1 MGDQHNFAAL
11 EWVVGEI
18 EETLDEAR
26 QALEAYV
33 EDPKDSTRIRFCL
46 THIHQV
52 LGSLRM
58 VELNG
63 PSLLA
68 EEMEH
73 VAQAIMNNNVS
84 SVSDA
89 LEILMRSLLQLPIY
103 LNHIKIY
110 RDDSATHILPLLND
124 LRAVRKEHYLSESN
138 LFAPNLS
145 SLKTVQGK
153 RHPIL
158 DDPKKL
164 APLLKKL
171 REMYQFAA
179 ASVLRGLKVDE
190 NLDYLEKVF
199 TRLETLSRGTSIHPL
214 WSVAS
219 ALIEGIKLDEIELS
233 VGVRGLL
240 RYLARDLR
248 VLAEK
253 SPTSFDQ
260 IPNTNVFKNLLFYV
274 GRAGNTS
281 SKITAIKARYDLIA
295 ALKSSS
301 TDHDGASSSGPAL
314 DPEAIRSVVVALV
327 DELNSIKMNLNNTLT
342 GHLGTEELRDVLPV
356 LKRVADTLAVLG
368 ISELRKQMLDQV
380 TRLDALSRANEL
392 DEGELTLIAT
402 NIITVEQRLEAIGK
416 AVGKARDINKIDER
430 KVEIDEAKLVVVK
443 ECQFGLEK
451 AKDAIIDYI
460 SSNWD
465 ASRLENIDLLLAD
478 IRGGL
483 EIIPLLRPASIV
495 RACSQFIKDKLV
507 DDQEKPE
514 WSLMESLADAIASVD
529 YYLERLLSDMNEDV
543 NVILDRAEESI
554 KELGYGEMLSAPS
567 AQEQLQAEE
576 LAKENDVDKPSVD
589 QDKDEKTHENNNA
602 SSDHTNESIVP
613 LAGLTVSNDE
623 SRDNTTTDTVTV
635 EASELSTDID
645 NEDQSATVTN
655 DVPSESN
662 IAQTIAVEDA
672 VVAEKPED
680 VVSEDRPEEV
690 VAEKPTESIVAT
702 EKVVEQVVEKPA
714 EEAIDDEEEDY
725 IDEEILEIF
734 IEEATEVLET
744 LNEYLPQWIA
754 NNDDQEALTTVRR
767 AFHTLKGSGRMVK
780 ASDISEL
787 AWEVENMLN
796 RVIDNSVTLTPEYG
810 QLIENVVGF
819 LPPLVSAFEH
829 KKGDPDPVKNAAY
842 QEWAKLLSKGT
853 IPDNLFVL
861 GTPDTESSNVEETIS
876 SEPEAVTQAEEEH
889 SLESS
894 ETFDVNTPEVAVEIQ
909 AEELQD
915 DDDDEQEDMVLWEI
929 FSSEAKSHL
938 ATIEEFV
945 VQMEDEAPI
954 YSPPSNDLQRAL
966 HTLKGSAKMAQ
977 VTNIAKMAEPLEN
990 FAKELV
996 TYQVPLNDD
1005 ILQLIRD
1012 AAEYTHLGLASI
1024 ERGGSVEI
1032 PKLDQFI
1039 ARTAELRELAVGH
1052 LIRLKELDPHS
1063 QNQVDPRLLSIF
1075 MAEEMLLLLDADQLL
1090 AHWEQNITDT
1100 GQIVE
1105 LMSELSKLAEGAAQA
1120 NLPDMA
1126 LLSESLRC
1134 VYLRMMADELP
1145 VTSENIHDLY
1155 NGHNALLDMVDAV
1168 AAGQTVQAPPVD
1180 IVTRIQ
1186 TLIEQTHVVDGLDL
1200 TPVDT
1205 TDNEGEDL
1213 VLEDTVSE
1221 ELVLEELVVEEPVVE
1236 EVLDEVDAAAEED
1249 PADEYLPLD
1258 SDNTELLGLT
1268 SIDTADNEDEDL
1280 VLEEVVFEN
1289 LVLEELVAEEPV
1301 VEDVVLDES
1310 VPDTE
1315 DDAGDEYVSLDDN
1328 NTELLDLT
1336 LADATEGEDEDLVLE
1351 ELVSEEPVL
1360 EELVVEEP
1368 VVEDVVLDE
1377 SVSDA
1382 EDDVGDEYVSL
1393 DDDNTELLDLT
1404 LADTTE
1410 GEDEEL
1416 VLEELVV
1423 EEPVVEDVVLD
1434 EIVFDTEDNVGD
1446 EYVSLDN
1453 DNIELLDL
1461 TLADTT
1467 EGEDED
1473 LVLEELVSEEP
1484 VLEELIAEEPVVED
1498 VVLDEIVL
1506 DTEDDVGDEYVS
1518 LDNDNTELLDL
1529 TLADVTDGED
1539 EDLVLEE
1546 LVSEEPVLEELVVE
1560 EPVVEDVVLDEIVL
1574 DTEDD
1579 AGDEY
1584 VSLDNDNTELLDL
1597 TLADTTEGQD
1607 EDLVL
1612 EELVSEEPV
1621 LEEPVFEE
1629 PATVEERLDM
1639 LAQDVQSDGGSL
1651 DNADV
1656 SFIPGL
1662 LDTIDRNSE
1671 DFDEDIVEV
1680 FLEEADE
1687 LSEDLDEAIHAW
1699 QNDRSDLAPLEIIT
1713 RALHTYKGGARLAA
1727 LTNLGELTHD
1737 YETYLLSIKP
1747 SEANDTFFERIHEF
1761 QDQVLSAIRAVKV
1774 FMASDFVYVQADD
1787 GKAST
1792 PVVDTSVVDTPV
1804 VDVAET
1810 TLNDQSDVPEQVDH
1824 EQEEIGL
1831 ESNVANDDV
1840 DSHAALPVSEQIA
1853 EKQETEKQEDVAPKP
1868 ESAPEKEVA
1877 QRVELPARDNN
1888 VVPFA
1893 RSKPATPAEPSEFSM
1908 PSIPNSLTAGSALA
1922 KKSAPQE
1929 LVKVP
1934 AELLEE
1940 LVNLAGETSISR
1952 SRLEEQV
1959 TEFSYSLDE
1968 IDATLHRMQ
1977 EQIRRLDIETEA
1989 QILFRQEQLAAH
2001 EEFDPLEMD
2010 RYSQLQQ
2017 LSRSLIESASDLED
2031 LKTDLNEKLRDTETL
2046 LIQQSRINT
2055 SLQEGLMRSRMVPFS
2070 RLVPRLRRIVRQVAA
2085 ELGKNVSFELDNIEG
2100 ELDRTVL
2107 ERMVPPF
2114 EHMLRNAVDHG
2125 IEMPEDRLANGKAE
2139 AGRIVLTL
2147 GREGGDVIIRL
2158 ADDGRGIN
2166 LKRVREKAIEREMM
2180 SPNAELSDHDVM
2192 QFILHSGFSTAEN
2205 ITQISGRG
2213 VGMDV
2218 VHSEIKQLGGS
2229 VVIDSEWGK
2238 GTEFVV
2244 RLPFTLSVN
2253 RALMV
2258 QIGSDQYAIPLSSI
2272 EGIVRVSPFE
2282 LEHYYSSAD
2291 AQFEYANENYHVRY
2305 LGSMLNADLRPKLEG
2320 HVLPLPVL
2328 LVRSAEHT
2336 MAIQVDGL
2344 LGSREVVVKS
2354 LGQQFSTV
2362 LGLSGATVMGDGS
2375 VVVILDPHA
2384 LVRQEIAVSDNS
2396 HLIPLELEVTPTIQ
2410 APEQLVQTIMVVDD
2424 SVTVRKVT
2432 TRFLERQGFEVITAK
2447 DGVDALRVLQD
2458 TIPDLMLLDI
2468 EMPRMDGFEVAKN
2481 VRTTSRWSD
2490 LPIIMIT
2497 SRTGEKHRDHAFSLG
2512 VNNYL
2517 GKPYQEDILLSAIH
2531 ELLDARSA
2539 TKH

>member
-1 MGDQHNFAAL
+1 MT
-11 EWVVGEI
+11 I
-18 EETLDEAR
+18 T
-26 QALEAYV
+26 
-33 EDPKDSTRIRFCL
+33 PK
-46 THIHQV
+46 
-52 LGSLRM
+52 
-58 VELNG
+58 
-63 PSLLA
+63 
-68 EEMEH
+68 
-73 VAQAIMNNNVS
+73 
-84 SVSDA
+84 
-89 LEILMRSLLQLPIY
+89 
-103 LNHIKIY
+103 
-110 RDDSATHILPLLND
+110 
-124 LRAVRKEHYLSESN
+124 
-138 LFAPNLS
+138 
-145 SLKTVQGK
+145 
-153 RHPIL
+153 
-158 DDPKKL
+158 
-164 APLLKKL
+164 
-171 REMYQFAA
+171 
-179 ASVLRGLKVDE
+179 
-190 NLDYLEKVF
+190 
-199 TRLETLSRGTSIHPL
+199 
-214 WSVAS
+214 
-219 ALIEGIKLDEIELS
+219 
-233 VGVRGLL
+233 
-240 RYLARDLR
+240 
-248 VLAEK
+248 
-253 SPTSFDQ
+253 
-260 IPNTNVFKNLLFYV
+260 
-274 GRAGNTS
+274 
-281 SKITAIKARYDLIA
+281 
-295 ALKSSS
+295 
-301 TDHDGASSSGPAL
+301 
-314 DPEAIRSVVVALV
+314 
-327 DELNSIKMNLNNTLT
+327 
-342 GHLGTEELRDVLPV
+342 
-356 LKRVADTLAVLG
+356 
-368 ISELRKQMLDQV
+368 
-380 TRLDALSRANEL
+380 
-392 DEGELTLIAT
+392 
-402 NIITVEQRLEAIGK
+402 
-416 AVGKARDINKIDER
+416 
-430 KVEIDEAKLVVVK
+430 
-443 ECQFGLEK
+443 
-451 AKDAIIDYI
+451 
-460 SSNWD
+460 
-465 ASRLENIDLLLAD
+465 
-478 IRGGL
+478 
-483 EIIPLLRPASIV
+483 
-495 RACSQFIKDKLV
+495 
-507 DDQEKPE
+507 
-514 WSLMESLADAIASVD
+514 
-529 YYLERLLSDMNEDV
+529 
-543 NVILDRAEESI
+543 
-554 KELGYGEMLSAPS
+554 
-567 AQEQLQAEE
+567 
-576 LAKENDVDKPSVD
+576 
-589 QDKDEKTHENNNA
+589 
-602 SSDHTNESIVP
+602 
-613 LAGLTVSNDE
+613 
-623 SRDNTTTDTVTV
+623 
-635 EASELSTDID
+635 
-645 NEDQSATVTN
+645 
-655 DVPSESN
+655 
-662 IAQTIAVEDA
+662 
-672 VVAEKPED
+672 
-680 VVSEDRPEEV
+680 
-690 VAEKPTESIVAT
+690 
-702 EKVVEQVVEKPA
+702 
-714 EEAIDDEEEDY
+714 
-725 IDEEILEIF
+725 
-734 IEEATEVLET
+734 
-744 LNEYLPQWIA
+744 
-754 NNDDQEALTTVRR
+754 
-767 AFHTLKGSGRMVK
+767 
-780 ASDISEL
+780 
-787 AWEVENMLN
+787 
-796 RVIDNSVTLTPEYG
+796 
-810 QLIENVVGF
+810 
-819 LPPLVSAFEH
+819 
-829 KKGDPDPVKNAAY
+829 
-842 QEWAKLLSKGT
+842 
-853 IPDNLFVL
+853 
-861 GTPDTESSNVEETIS
+861 
-876 SEPEAVTQAEEEH
+876 
-889 SLESS
+889 
-894 ETFDVNTPEVAVEIQ
+894 
-909 AEELQD
+909 
-915 DDDDEQEDMVLWEI
+915 
-929 FSSEAKSHL
+929 
-938 ATIEEFV
+938 
-945 VQMEDEAPI
+945 
-954 YSPPSNDLQRAL
+954 
-966 HTLKGSAKMAQ
+966 
-977 VTNIAKMAEPLEN
+977 
-990 FAKELV
+990 
-996 TYQVPLNDD
+996 
-1005 ILQLIRD
+1005 
-1012 AAEYTHLGLASI
+1012 
-1024 ERGGSVEI
+1024 
-1032 PKLDQFI
+1032 
-1039 ARTAELRELAVGH
+1039 
-1052 LIRLKELDPHS
+1052 
-1063 QNQVDPRLLSIF
+1063 
-1075 MAEEMLLLLDADQLL
+1075 
-1090 AHWEQNITDT
+1090 
-1100 GQIVE
+1100 
-1105 LMSELSKLAEGAAQA
+1105 
-1120 NLPDMA
+1120 
-1126 LLSESLRC
+1126 
-1134 VYLRMMADELP
+1134 
-1145 VTSENIHDLY
+1145 
-1155 NGHNALLDMVDAV
+1155 
-1168 AAGQTVQAPPVD
+1168 
-1180 IVTRIQ
+1180 
-1186 TLIEQTHVVDGLDL
+1186 
-1200 TPVDT
+1200 
-1205 TDNEGEDL
+1205 
-1213 VLEDTVSE
+1213 
-1221 ELVLEELVVEEPVVE
+1221 
-1236 EVLDEVDAAAEED
+1236 
-1249 PADEYLPLD
+1249 
-1258 SDNTELLGLT
+1258 
-1268 SIDTADNEDEDL
+1268 
-1280 VLEEVVFEN
+1280 
-1289 LVLEELVAEEPV
+1289 
-1301 VEDVVLDES
+1301 
-1310 VPDTE
+1310 
-1315 DDAGDEYVSLDDN
+1315 
-1328 NTELLDLT
+1328 
-1336 LADATEGEDEDLVLE
+1336 
-1351 ELVSEEPVL
+1351 
-1360 EELVVEEP
+1360 
-1368 VVEDVVLDE
+1368 
-1377 SVSDA
+1377 
-1382 EDDVGDEYVSL
+1382 
-1393 DDDNTELLDLT
+1393 
-1404 LADTTE
+1404 
-1410 GEDEEL
+1410 
-1416 VLEELVV
+1416 
-1423 EEPVVEDVVLD
+1423 
-1434 EIVFDTEDNVGD
+1434 
-1446 EYVSLDN
+1446 
-1453 DNIELLDL
+1453 LLDL

-1484 VLEELIAEEPVVED
+1484 VLEELIAEEPVVEDVVLDEIVLDTEDDIGDEYVSLDNDNTELLDLTLADVTDGEDEDLVLEELVSEEPVLEELVVEEPVVED

-1579 AGDEY
+1579 VGDEYVSLDNDNTELLDLTLADVTDGEDEDLVLEELVSEEPVLEELVVEEPVVENVVLDEIVLDTEDDAGDEY

-1621 LEEPVFEE
+1621 SEEPVFEEPVFEE